1 MKILLVA
8 DYEMRELWNYWESAG
23 KKRTEGVELILSA
36 GDIRPHYL
44 EFLVTMLNVPCL
56 YVRGNHDG
64 YYDVEPPGGCIDID
78 GRVCEIRIP
87 DPGRLSLHTGGD
99 TGGDAAGLSEGT
111 GAGVRTIRI
120 AGLGGSMRY
129 HDGPD
134 MYTEKEMR
142 RRIRSLRRSMRLGK
156 VIQTDGRLSVSRDLA
171 LQYRA
176 ASKMA
181 SGKRR
186 TGISPAAT
194 DSVRP
199 KAHTNLQINFQNNL
213 PDTDTGRPVDIL
225 LTHAPSYGHG
235 DLDDLPHRGF
245 DCFNDLIER
254 IRPQYHCYGHVHSEY
269 DPLLKRESEHP
280 AGTHLINVCGMYILE
295 I

>member
-78 GRVCEIRIP
+78 GRVCEIRIT

-99 TGGDAAGLSEGT
+99 TGEDAAGLSEGT

-134 MYTEKEMR
+134 MYTGKEMR

-186 TGISPAAT
+186 TGISPAAK
-194 DSVRP
+194 DSV
-199 KAHTNLQINFQNNL
+199 
-213 PDTDTGRPVDIL
+213 RPVDIL